1 MSGYF
6 VSQGSVCLVT
16 LVIIENS
23 DLDRLSP
30 TTAVRVRLML
40 EPFQIAGLDSDEGRS
55 LNFMCGDRAKT
66 LVVKYGER
74 SKLAAQRELAAA
86 RAVADRA
93 QQER

>member
-1 MSGYF
+1 
-6 VSQGSVCLVT
+6 
-16 LVIIENS
+16 
-23 DLDRLSP
+23 
-30 TTAVRVRLML
+30 
-40 EPFQIAGLDSDEGRS
+40 
-55 LNFMCGDRAKT
+55 MCGDRAKT